1 LTGQTT
7 AGYST
12 PMRLPLGLPLLAL
25 VSSTAVS
32 ARADDRSET
41 MAILASLDVKSADP
55 SAKQATESLERG
67 TRMRNAGDEAHARLA
82 EGLALECA
90 SAARDRARTVAEEKE
105 ARTSQLAAIDTAA
118 HVERERSLLEAAIAR
133 GGRLRAELA
142 ALMAGATK
150 DAKTKDHTNG
160 AGSAPP
166 PKSAH
171 PAAKPLPS
179 TDADAPG
186 HAEPTPKQPRGAQ

>member
-1 LTGQTT
+1 
-7 AGYST
+7 
-12 PMRLPLGLPLLAL
+12 MRLLLAIPLLAL
-25 VSSTAVS
+25 VSSTAMS

-41 MAILASLDVKSADP
+41 LTILASLDPPSADP
-55 SAKQATESLERG
+55 SVKQARDSLERA

-82 EGLALECA
+82 EGLALEWA

-105 ARTSQLAAIDTAA
+105 ARTTQLAALDAAA

-142 ALMAGATK
+142 ALTASTTK
-150 DAKTKDHTNG
+150 DAKTKDRTNG
-160 AGSAPP
+160 AGAAPP

-171 PAAKPLPS
+171 PAAKPAPS
-179 TDADAPG
+179 SDADAPG
-186 HAEPTPKQPRGAQ
+186 HVDPAPKQPRGAR